1 MKQKIKIDGMSC
13 NHCVA
18 KVEKAV
24 SELDGVDKIKVKLK
38 DAEAEAEAKVKFDE
52 TKIPLDKV
60 LEVITDLGYDAS
72 SI

>member
-13 NHCVA
+13 AHCVA

-24 SELDGVDKIKVKLK
+24 SELEGVEKVKVKLK
-38 DAEAEAEAKVKFDE
+38 DAEAKIKYDE
-52 TKIPLDKV
+52 TKLPMDKI
-60 LEVITDLGYDAS
+60 LSVITELGYEAS

>member
-38 DAEAEAEAKVKFDE
+38 DAEAEAKVKFDE
-52 TKIPLDKV
+52 TKIPLDRV

>member
-38 DAEAEAEAKVKFDE
+38 DAEAKVKFDE

-60 LEVITDLGYDAS
+60 LEVITDLGYEAS

>member
-13 NHCVA
+13 THCVA

-24 SELDGVDKIKVKLK
+24 SELEGVEKIKVKLK
-38 DAEAEAEAKVKFDE
+38 DAEAKIKYDE
-52 TKIPLDKV
+52 TKLPMDKI
-60 LEVITDLGYDAS
+60 LSVITELGYEAS

>member
-38 DAEAEAEAKVKFDE
+38 DAEAEAKVKFDE

>member
-1 MKQKIKIDGMSC
+1 MKQTIKINGMSC
-13 NHCVA
+13 EHCVG

-38 DAEAEAEAKVKFDE
+38 NAEAKIKFDE
-52 TKIPLDKV
+52 TKIPLEKI
-60 LEVITDLGYDAS
+60 LETVTELGYEAS

>member
-1 MKQKIKIDGMSC
+1 MKQKIKINGMSC
-13 NHCVA
+13 DHCVGR
-18 KVEKAV
+18 VEKAV
-24 SELDGVDKIKVKLK
+24 SELDGVEKIKVKLK
-38 DAEAEAEAKVKFDE
+38 DAEAKIKFDE

>member
-1 MKQKIKIDGMSC
+1 MKQTIKINGMSC
-13 NHCVA
+13 ENCVG

-38 DAEAEAEAKVKFDE
+38 NAEAKIKFDE
-52 TKIPLDKV
+52 TKIPLEKI
-60 LEVITDLGYDAS
+60 LETVTELGYEAS

>member
-38 DAEAEAEAKVKFDE
+38 DAEAEAKVKFDE

-60 LEVITDLGYDAS
+60 LEIITDLGYDAS

>member
-38 DAEAEAEAKVKFDE
+38 YAEAKVKFDE